1 MSGTVLRTGSVQKK
15 RSRLP
20 AAAAV
25 VGLLLA
31 AAWVW
36 AMRQA
41 HNGELKLQ
49 QTQALDRA
57 GVLIELLRESTQ
69 KRVAADA
76 QMLAQD
82 PRLQSALAVSANVD
96 DATIL
101 DILQDLQKLNGEA
114 LFAVLTASG
123 TVRVVLGA
131 PKMQGLDL
139 STSAVVKKA
148 LTSENASLGTW
159 LVEDRV
165 EEVAV
170 IAVRAGDRPVALLA
184 IGARLDDQQLSKLA
198 QGAGVHLAL
207 MVEDKPTWSDATL
220 PGAWNGPN
228 VARYEVK
235 GSVPPAQFIAAPIA
249 AAPQDNNDLL
259 VWMVPALAVVFA
271 VLAFWRGGA
280 S

>member
-1 MSGTVLRTGSVQKK
+1 MSGTVLRTGSVQQK

-20 AAAAV
+20 AIAAI
-25 VGLLLA
+25 VGLLA
-31 AAWVW
+31 AAGWVW

-41 HNGELKLQ
+41 HQGQLRAQ
-49 QTQALDRA
+49 QSQALERT
-57 GVLIELLRESTQ
+57 GVLVELLRESTQ

-82 PRLQSALAVSANVD
+82 PRLQSTLAVSNVD

-114 LFAVLTASG
+114 LFAVLTPSG
-123 TVRVVLGA
+123 MVRVVLGA

-139 STSAVVKKA
+139 STSSVVKRA
-148 LTSENASLGTW
+148 LSQETAALGTW
-159 LVEDRV
+159 LVDDRV

-184 IGARLDDQQLSKLA
+184 IGARLDDQQLAKLA
-198 QGAGVHLAL
+198 RGAGVHLAL
-207 MVEDKPTWSDATL
+207 MVEDKPAWSDATM
-220 PGAWNGPN
+220 PGAWTGPN
-228 VARYEVK
+228 TARYEVK
-235 GSVPPAQFIAAPIA
+235 GSIPPAQFIAAALP
-249 AAPQDNNDLL
+249 PVPDNSDALI
-259 VWMVPALAVVFA
+259 WMVPGLAVVFA

>member
-1 MSGTVLRTGSVQKK
+1 MSGTVLRTGSVQKR

-20 AAAAV
+20 AIAAV
-25 VGLLLA
+25 VGLLA
-31 AAWVW
+31 AAGWVM

-41 HNGELKLQ
+41 RQIQMRAQ
-49 QTQALDRA
+49 QSEAMERA
-57 GVLIELLRESTQ
+57 GVLVELLRESTQ

-82 PRLQSALAVSANVD
+82 PRLQSTLAVSNVD

-114 LFAVLTASG
+114 LFAVLTPTG

-131 PKMQGLDL
+131 PKIKGLDL
-139 STSAVVKKA
+139 STSSVVKRA
-148 LTSENASLGTW
+148 LAQDTAALGTW
-159 LVEDRV
+159 LIDDRV

-170 IAVRAGDRPVALLA
+170 MAVRAGDRPVALLA

-198 QGAGVHLAL
+198 KGAGVHLAL
-207 MVEDKPTWSDATL
+207 MVEDKPVWSDATM
-220 PGAWNGPN
+220 PGAWSGPN
-228 VARYEVK
+228 TARFEVN
-235 GSVPPAQFIAAPIA
+235 GSIPPAQFIAAPVPP
-249 AAPQDNNDLL
+249 APDNSDALI
-259 VWMVPALAVVFA
+259 WMVPGLAVVFA

>member
-1 MSGTVLRTGSVQKK
+1 MSGTVLRTGSVQKR

-20 AAAAV
+20 AIAAV
-25 VGLLLA
+25 VGLLA
-31 AAWVW
+31 AAGWVM

-41 HNGELKLQ
+41 RQ
-49 QTQALDRA
+49 QQQRAQQSEAMERA
-57 GVLIELLRESTQ
+57 GVLVELLRESTQ

-82 PRLQSALAVSANVD
+82 PRLQSTLAVSNVD

-114 LFAVLTASG
+114 LFAVLTPTG

-131 PKMQGLDL
+131 PKIKGLDL
-139 STSAVVKKA
+139 STSSVVKRA
-148 LTSENASLGTW
+148 LAQDTAALGTW
-159 LVEDRV
+159 LVDDRV

-170 IAVRAGDRPVALLA
+170 MAVRAGDRPVALLA

-198 QGAGVHLAL
+198 KGAGVHLAL
-207 MVEDKPTWSDATL
+207 MVEDKPVWSDATM
-220 PGAWNGPN
+220 PGAWTGPN
-228 VARYEVK
+228 TARFEVN
-235 GSVPPAQFIAAPIA
+235 GSIPPAQFIAAPLPP
-249 AAPQDNNDLL
+249 APDNSDALI
-259 VWMVPALAVVFA
+259 WMVPGLAVVFA